1 MMAGLSYGGRKPH
14 ILIVDDDKPD
24 LQMLVDTL
32 ADEAQVTG
40 IGSGAEALL
49 WLMTHRIDL
58 MLLEYDME
66 GMNGLEVLHR
76 MQEITE
82 MKDIPVALLTSDVA
96 TELEAVEEGLASG
109 AVDFIRKPFLPAI
122 LRLRVRR
129 ILQFEYLRDNLQ
141 QEVAAQT
148 KLAEDR
154 LAVSRLLF
162 QETVLALAKTIDAK
176 DQYTR
181 GHSERVAQYARR
193 IAGLAGATPERQEQI
208 YQMGLLHDIGK
219 IGVPGIIINKTAHLT
234 DAEYA
239 TIKSHTTIGGS
250 ILRMIE
256 EFPELSIGACSH
268 HERYDG
274 RGYPNGLRG
283 EDIPLEARIIAVADA
298 YDAMTS
304 NRSYRSALSQNHV
317 RSEIE
322 KGKGTQF
329 DPQMAEL
336 MLRLIDEDHDFRMRG

>member
-1 MMAGLSYGGRKPH
+1 MTASAYGERKPH

-24 LQMLVDTL
+24 LQLLTDTL
-32 ADEAQVTG
+32 KGEATVTG
-40 IGSGAEALL
+40 IGSGVEALL
-49 WLMTHRIDL
+49 WLASHNADL
-58 MLLEYDME
+58 ILLEYDME

-76 MQEITE
+76 MKEISGLE
-82 MKDIPVALLTSDVA
+82 NMPVALLTSDVA
-96 TELEAVEEGLASG
+96 TELEATEEGLASG
-109 AVDFIRKPFLPAI
+109 AVDFIRKPFIPAI

-129 ILQFEYLRDNLQ
+129 ILQFEYLRSNLRR
-141 QEVAAQT
+141 EVARQT
-148 KLAEDR
+148 KLAEER
-154 LAVSRLLF
+154 LAASRRLF
-162 QETVLALAKTIDAK
+162 HETVLALAKTIDAK

-181 GHSERVAQYARR
+181 GHSERVAQYARQLAEM
-193 IAGLAGATPERQEQI
+193 AGDEPERQEQI

-219 IGVPGIIINKTAHLT
+219 IGVPGVIINKTDRLT
-234 DAEYA
+234 DEEYA
-239 TIKSHTTIGGS
+239 VIKSHTTIGAN
-250 ILRMIE
+250 ILQMIE
-256 EFPELSIGACSH
+256 EFPELSIGACFH

-283 EDIPLEARIIAVADA
+283 EDIPEAARIIAVADA

-304 NRSYRSALSQNHV
+304 TRSYRTALSQEHV

-336 MLRLIDEDHDFRMRG
+336 MLQLIDADVDFRMRA